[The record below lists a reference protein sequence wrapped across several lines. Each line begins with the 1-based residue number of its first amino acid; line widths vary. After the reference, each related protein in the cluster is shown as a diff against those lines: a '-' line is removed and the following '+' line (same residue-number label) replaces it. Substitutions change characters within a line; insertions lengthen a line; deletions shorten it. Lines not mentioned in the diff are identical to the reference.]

1 MKLSIVKNS
10 ITYLLLALF
19 LSMKMAGIHSLSHSD
34 ESGDAIYCAI
44 CDSSIDHNLTPTLV
58 PNSIDFEVSTTTFTL
73 QKEEIVNYN
82 FSLSKNKKLRK
93 LLSRPP
99 PSLV

>member
-10 ITYLLLALF
+10 ISYLLLALF
-19 LSMKMAGIHSLSHSD
+19 LSMKMAGIHSLTHSD
-34 ESGDAIYCAI
+34 ESDDAIYCAI

-58 PNSIDFEVSTTTFTL
+58 PNSIDFEVSTSIF
-73 QKEEIVNYN
+73 IVYKKIANNYN
-82 FSLSKNKKLRK
+82 FSLSKNTKLRK